1 MALKLSM
8 LDKKSSISSKQK
20 CKNLLISVLS
30 PTTKK
35 SERTKK
41 LHQASSFQEV
51 GSSSIEEKC
60 DKTSNNPSSL
70 DNYASIQELHLH
82 KTADTKS
89 STETLP
95 SHFGGD
101 VEVLPVAGQS
111 SSDPIYATV
120 KKKHEEDLGPVIS
133 AKILADQ
140 CKKEQRFNQANEDLA
155 PQDNLK
161 EKVKEKSQQE
171 ALKNEKIKILQ
182 ERLKESAE
190 ENKKLRSLIE
200 NLVKEEKGKEDTLH
214 AKFQLKL
221 TEFEAETRKDIKC
234 LTERIQILVNE
245 REILSEQ
252 VQILHQ
258 DKKALQL
265 KCDSAYK
272 KMKLLISPEF
282 HEKAIAEQKKLL
294 SDSRT
299 KHSHEKQQL
308 QETYNILEEKYN
320 SSMIKIQEFQESKR
334 LLEQRISQLKAS
346 EHECQ
351 KERARIQSQLEE
363 SKQMEKDAQIL
374 VQSLLKVAENVVNE
388 RDILL
393 NKASYQ
399 DHQQKMMQTTIVN
412 YSLNLGRLEEH
423 VTHLSRN
430 KSEEL
435 IKSKEIPLHI
445 ESIKQSYVQEIDFL
459 RSKVLNQSNI
469 IHELEGDKRKLE
481 SQLLSIQEAVY
492 IGKPKLFDD
501 VNSLNFLNM

>member
-120 KKKHEEDLGPVIS
+120 KK
-133 AKILADQ
+133 
-140 CKKEQRFNQANEDLA
+140 
-155 PQDNLK
+155 
-161 EKVKEKSQQE
+161 
-171 ALKNEKIKILQ
+171 EKIKILQ